1 MCLVKI
7 TSVLIIVYFFFYKA
21 RVKAYVNSLTGID
34 GLRFTIK
41 NYTPSETR
49 MMLILG
55 TLRILCTYLYPLHF
69 YILYLLIFGR

>member
-7 TSVLIIVYFFFYKA
+7 TSVLIIVYFFYKA

-55 TLRILCTYLYPLHF
+55 TLRIFMYLSISITFLYFVFTHF
-69 YILYLLIFGR
+69 